1 MMTALTFFVWT
12 IGAALMLFSGTRHHR
27 RIRWAW
33 RRCRGT
39 RLPGSMARTIV
50 RPQPQFRDAE
60 TRVCAERAVDR
71 IFVTDT
77 TLRFHRYGYDPTNTS
92 DF

>member
-1 MMTALTFFVWT
+1 MTTLALFAWGV
-12 IGAALMLFSGTRHHR
+12 GATLLLCSGASHHR

-33 RRCRGT
+33 RRQRGT
-39 RLPGSMARTIV
+39 RLPDCLARAVSTLS
-50 RPQPQFRDAE
+50 PQFRDAE

-71 IFVTDT
+71 ILVTDT